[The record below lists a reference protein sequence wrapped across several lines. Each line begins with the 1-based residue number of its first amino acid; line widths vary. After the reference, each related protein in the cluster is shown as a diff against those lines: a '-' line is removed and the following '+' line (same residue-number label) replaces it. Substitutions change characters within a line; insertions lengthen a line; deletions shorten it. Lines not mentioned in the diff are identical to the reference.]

1 MKSYDLEKDFGI
13 KPDSLLKKQS
23 QKSTKRPP
31 QRQKLIMI
39 ISSLAIAVILGFI
52 LLPSKYKDEVKK
64 EAEKNASVQMS
75 EPQIQTQTQV
85 TTNGKVSET
94 PQTYIKSVKLIPTN
108 PTIKDPIKANI
119 EFIKPE
125 NSSNVK
131 IKYEWYKN
139 NTHIIEG
146 VVNDTLPAGL
156 VQKGNFVSIRVYA
169 IKDGQTV
176 QVINSDMI
184 MIVNSPPSLTM
195 SVINDK
201 VKKNEPIIIQ
211 LKAED
216 PEGDK
221 ITFALDDAPNG
232 MSIDHSTGMITY
244 YVDKPVQGSVRFRAS
259 ATDSEEAKVSGTF
272 EISFS
277 VHQGK

>member
-13 KPDSLLKKQS
+13 KPESLLKKQP

-31 QRQKLIMI
+31 QRQRLIMI
-39 ISSLAIAVILGFI
+39 ISSLTIAVILGFI

-64 EAEKNASVQMS
+64 EAEKNTSAQMS
-75 EPQIQTQTQV
+75 ETQMQTETQAP
-85 TTNGKVSET
+85 TNDKVSEPSLT
-94 PQTYIKSVKLIPTN
+94 FIKSVKLLPTN

-125 NSSNVK
+125 NSSDIKV
-131 IKYEWYKN
+131 KYEWYKN

-156 VQKGNFVSIRVYA
+156 VQKGNFVNVRVYA
-169 IKDGQTV
+169 IKNGQTV

-195 SVINDK
+195 SVINNK
-201 VKKNEPIIIQ
+201 VKKNEPIMIQ

-232 MSIDHSTGMITY
+232 MSIDQSTGMITY
-244 YVDKPVQGSVRFRAS
+244 FVDKPVQGSVRFRAS
-259 ATDSEEAKVSGTF
+259 ATDSEGAKVSGTF

-277 VHQGK
+277 VHQEQ